1 MPRILIV
8 DDEPYQRIL
17 IRETLSTDP
26 DLVFC
31 DAENGA
37 DALRMARR
45 YPPDLILLDVMM
57 PSMDGFEVCR
67 ILKADPTMRG
77 IPIILVTALGQLQDK
92 VAGLDSGADDFINKP
107 YEEGELQARVRS
119 ALRMKSLYDQLQ
131 NLLLMRDHLVRMI
144 MHDMG
149 NMATIIDSALSM
161 SQRAEPE
168 LFEASPYLRDA
179 YEANLSLSDLI
190 NDALDV
196 SSMETRALPVHREE
210 TDLVALSR
218 ALLDLFRATASI
230 SNVALELTVE
240 PGLDPIVNIDPALIR
255 RVIANLI
262 SNAIKH
268 APEASTI
275 SIQFSRDT
283 QPDILQLSVS
293 DQGPGISAQDQHLIF
308 DKYRT
313 IQLFTQRQQRPGR
326 GLGLTFSKM
335 AIEAHDGTI
344 AVESEPGQGATF
356 TVKLPRAR
364 SDNHSTPH
372 ET

>member
-1 MPRILIV
+1 MPMILIV

-26 DLVFC
+26 DLVFYEA
-31 DAENGA
+31 DNGA

-45 YPPDLILLDVMM
+45 FPPDLILLDVMM

-67 ILKADPTMRG
+67 IIKADPTMRS
-77 IPIILVTALGQLQDK
+77 IPVILVTALGQLQDK
-92 VAGLDSGADDFINKP
+92 VTGLDSGADDFINKP

-149 NMATIIDSALSM
+149 NMVTIIDSALSM
-161 SQRAEPE
+161 SQRSEPE
-168 LFEASPYLRDA
+168 IFDASPYLRDA

-196 SSMETRALPVHREE
+196 SSMETHGLRLNREA
-210 TDLVALSR
+210 TDLAALSR
-218 ALLDLFRATASI
+218 SILDLFRATASI
-230 SNVALELTVE
+230 SGVALELTVE
-240 PGLDPIVNIDPALIR
+240 QGLDPVANVDPALMR

-268 APEASTI
+268 APEESTV
-275 SIQFSRDT
+275 SIQLSRDT
-283 QPDILQLSVS
+283 KPDVVQIAVH
-293 DQGPGISAQDQHLIF
+293 DQGEGISVADQNLIF

-313 IQLFTQRQQRPGR
+313 VQLFTQRQQRPGR

-335 AIEAHDGTI
+335 AVEAHNGTI
-344 AVESEPGQGATF
+344 SVDSQLGQGATF

-364 SDNHSTPH
+364 SDNRSISH